1 MPAVNAKKRSEAALE
16 TGSPLAIPQG
26 AIPNLTA
33 TEALPLYEKAKRHM
47 SEAILMGEWPPG
59 TVLPNETAL
68 AQMFGIAVG
77 TVRRAMSDLV
87 AEGLLSRRRKTGT
100 VVTGR
105 SPHHSMRIFFQYFRL
120 HRADGTLARS
130 RAEVLS
136 VDVQKA
142 SEREGEQLQI
152 APGAEVLKIHRIRHV
167 DDRPVMHDRLTLAAE
182 RVPGLPRE
190 PAALPELIYIH
201 LLERYGIRISA
212 VREQL
217 TADFADEEDARLLN
231 LTLPAP
237 ILTIDEIAYDQAGIP
252 TIIGWHRASTERHRY
267 INEVR

>member
-1 MPAVNAKKRSEAALE
+1 MPAVNAKKKSSPASEA
-16 TGSPLAIPQG
+16 GSPLGIPSG

-120 HRADGTLARS
+120 HRADGTLVRS

-136 VDVQKA
+136 VGLLKA
-142 SEREGEQLQI
+142 SERESEQLQI
-152 APGAEVLKIHRIRHV
+152 APGAEVVKIHRIRHV
-167 DDRPVMHDRLTLAAE
+167 DDRPVMHDRLVLAAE
-182 RVPGLPRE
+182 RVPGLPHE
-190 PAALPELIYIH
+190 PAELPELLYIH

-217 TADFADEEDARLLN
+217 TADFADAEDARLLN
-231 LTLPAP
+231 LSLPAP
-237 ILTIDEIAYDQAGIP
+237 MLTIEEIAYDQAGAP
-252 TIIGWHRASTERHRY
+252 TILGWHRASTEHHRY

>member
-1 MPAVNAKKRSEAALE
+1 MPAVNAKKRSDPAAAA
-16 TGSPLAIPQG
+16 GSPPAIAEG
-26 AIPNLTA
+26 TIPNLTA

-130 RAEVLS
+130 RVEVLS
-136 VDVQKA
+136 AGIHQA
-142 SEREGEQLQI
+142 SAREREQLQL
-152 APGAEVLKIHRIRHV
+152 ADDAKVLKIHRVRHV
-167 DDRPVMHDRLTLAAE
+167 DDRPVMHDRLTLAAG
-182 RVPGLPRE
+182 RVPGLPLD
-190 PAALPELIYIH
+190 PKAVPELIYIH
-201 LLERYGIRISA
+201 LLERYGIRLSA

-217 TADFADEEDARLLN
+217 TADFASEEDARLLK
-231 LTLPAP
+231 LALPAP

-252 TIIGWHRASTERHRY
+252 TILGWHRATTERHRY
-267 INEVR
+267 VNEVR

>member
-1 MPAVNAKKRSEAALE
+1 MPAVNAKKRSDAAAEA
-16 TGSPLAIPQG
+16 GSAPGIPHG

-59 TVLPNETAL
+59 TVLPNETTL

-120 HRADGTLARS
+120 HRADGTLVRS

-136 VDVQKA
+136 VDIQKA
-142 SEREGEQLQI
+142 SERESEQLQI
-152 APGAEVLKIHRIRHV
+152 ARGAEVLKIHRIRHV
-167 DDRPVMHDRLTLAAE
+167 DDRPVMHDRMTLAAD
-182 RVPGLPRE
+182 RVPGLPLD
-190 PAALPELIYIH
+190 PKAMPELLYIH

-217 TADFADEEDARLLN
+217 TADLANEEDAHLLA

-237 ILTIDEIAYDQAGIP
+237 ILTIDDTAYDQGGAP
-252 TIIGWHRASTERHRY
+252 TILGRHRATTERHRY
-267 INEVR
+267 ITEVR